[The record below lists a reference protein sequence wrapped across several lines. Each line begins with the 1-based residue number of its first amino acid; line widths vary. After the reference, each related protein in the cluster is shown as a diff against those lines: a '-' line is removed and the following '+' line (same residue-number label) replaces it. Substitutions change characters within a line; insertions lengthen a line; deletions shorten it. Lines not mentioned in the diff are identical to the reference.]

1 MFVRFNS
8 GFLALTHFHIC
19 FLGCFHCKTLPHF
32 SLRSYFKSLSARALA
47 HNDDICKVFAPKIQ
61 FKIQFIFSFS
71 RINKIY
77 LNSSLYESVPFRRL
91 TLKLKQIHKHHQH
104 HRHHPKKRNRSWQK
118 HHIII
123 THHCTCT
130 IHRWKCERQKEQV
143 QFVKQFKLLSSLGQI
158 PKTHNENLGENKLF
172 RFWHRWWRQ
181 NHKPINT
188 KVQTSNGIRKKA
200 HTHTH
205 TLTTIKR
212 EKQNE

>member
-77 LNSSLYESVPFRRL
+77 LNSSLYESVSFRRL

-104 HRHHPKKRNRSWQK
+104 HRHHPKKRNRSWRK

-130 IHRWKCERQKEQV
+130 IHRWKCERQKERKYNLWSSSSCCLRS
-143 QFVKQFKLLSSLGQI
+143 VKFRKHTTKIWG
-158 PKTHNENLGENKLF
+158 KTNFFGF
-172 RFWHRWWRQ
+172 
-181 NHKPINT
+181 
-188 KVQTSNGIRKKA
+188 GIDGGDRI
-200 HTHTH
+200 TN
-205 TLTTIKR
+205 
-212 EKQNE
+212 Q